1 MTILSGVL
9 DAVVF
14 GFIAVGLVEVIKG
27 FLPETVGS
35 KAKEIIALVVEAVVA
50 VVGAILVHTDGAA
63 AVVITVIGTIALS
76 QLFYTNVVALI
87 KKLTEFLKSKV
98 SKSN

>member
-1 MTILSGVL
+1 MSILSGL
-9 DAVVF
+9 IGALVF
-14 GFIAVGLVEVIKG
+14 SIVAVGLVEVIKG

-35 KAKEIIALVVEAVVA
+35 KAKEVISLAVEVVVA
-50 VVGAILVHTDGAA
+50 VVGAILIKADGVA
-63 AVVITVIGTIALS
+63 AVVLTAIGTVALS

-98 SKSN
+98 AKSD